1 MKIQYASDLH
11 LEFPQNRNWI
21 AQYPIIPVGDVLILN
36 GDITILRK
44 GFENDSF
51 FDFVSENFK
60 QTYIIPGNHEF
71 YGGYDMRNVLELNLD
86 IRHNVK
92 LLNNQTINFGSTKI
106 IFTTLWTHISNSL
119 IENYLNDFHKS
130 YYKNTRLNTKNYN
143 LLHQECVAFLEK
155 ELANNNSEKTI
166 VVSHHIPTEKANGF
180 VGGDP
185 IMGQA
190 FVVNLE
196 SLLEKY
202 SIDYWIYG
210 HSHRNKDCE
219 DFGIQFK
226 SNQLGYVHWDE
237 HKDFNREA
245 LIEI

>member
-11 LEFPQNRNWI
+11 LEFIQNRNWI
-21 AQYPIIPVGDVLILN
+21 AQNPIISGGDILILN
-36 GDITILRK
+36 GDIIILRK
-44 GFENDSF
+44 GFEKDSF

-71 YGGYDMRNVLELNLD
+71 YGGYDMRNVLELNIDL
-86 IRHNVK
+86 RHNVK

-119 IENYLNDFHKS
+119 IEDYLNDFHKS
-130 YYKNTRLNTKNYN
+130 YYKNTKLNTKNYN

-155 ELANNNSEKTI
+155 ELANNEAEKTI

-185 IMGQA
+185 LLGQA

-210 HSHRNKDCE
+210 HSHRNKNCE
-219 DFGIQFK
+219 DFGIKFK
-226 SNQLGYVHWDE
+226 SNQMGYVHCDE

>member
-11 LEFPQNRNWI
+11 LEFLLNKNWI
-21 AQYPIIPVGDVLILN
+21 TKYPIIPIGDILILN
-36 GDITILRK
+36 GDIIILRK

-71 YGGYDMRNVLELNLD
+71 YAGYDMRHVLELDID

-92 LLNNQTINFGSTKI
+92 LLNNQTISFGSTKI

-130 YYKNTRLNTKNYN
+130 YYKNTRLNSKNYN
-143 LLHQECVAFLEK
+143 LLHQECLAFLEK
-155 ELANNNSEKTI
+155 ELANNNAEKTI
-166 VVSHHIPTEKANGF
+166 VVFHHIPTEKANGF
-180 VGGDP
+180 IGGDP

-202 SIDYWIYG
+202 AIDYWIYG

-219 DFGIQFK
+219 NFGIQFK
-226 SNQLGYVHWDE
+226 SNQLGYVHCNE
-237 HKDFNREA
+237 NKDFNREA
-245 LIEI
+245 IIKI